1 MKQVLALSGGVG
13 GAKLALGLARE
24 LPPDALT
31 VVVNTGDDF
40 RHLGL
45 AISPDV
51 DTLLYTLSGLADP
64 DQGWGRRDEGWRF
77 MDALGQLGGPTWFR
91 LGDADLAMHVERTRR
106 LALGETAGAVTDH
119 FRQRLQ
125 IATKVVPMSDD
136 EVRTRVR
143 TEQGWVDFQDYFV
156 RQRCQPVVREIVF
169 DGACAARP
177 CPALANLAD
186 EPTLQAVVVCPSN
199 PWLSVDPIL
208 ALPGVREALRRCP
221 VPVVGVSP
229 LVGGR
234 AVKGPTAKLMAELG
248 LRVDHAAIASHF
260 QGLIDVLLVDE
271 RDPGLPWPDG
281 VECVVVPTLM
291 QTLAD
296 RDRLARAV
304 LDVAGRITPRRP
316 R

>member
-1 MKQVLALSGGVG
+1 MNHVLALSGGVG
-13 GAKLALGLARE
+13 GAKLALGLTRV
-24 LPPDALT
+24 LPSGALT

-45 AISPDV
+45 AVSPDV

-64 DQGWGRRDEGWRF
+64 GQGWGRRDEGWRF
-77 MDALGQLGGPTWFR
+77 MEALGQLGGPTWFR

-119 FRQRLQ
+119 FRQRLR

-156 RQRCQPVVREIVF
+156 RQRCQPVVRGIVF
-169 DGACAARP
+169 DGAAAARP
-177 CPALANLAD
+177 CAALASLAD
-186 EPTLQAVVVCPSN
+186 DPTLQAVVVCPSN

-271 RDPGLPWPDG
+271 RDPRASWPDG
-281 VECVVVPTLM
+281 IECVVAPTLM
-291 QTLAD
+291 QSLAD
-296 RDRLARAV
+296 RDRLARTV
-304 LDVAGRITPRRP
+304 IDVAGRVTPRRP